1 MINMTLS
8 QQLRAQ
14 AEELEKLA
22 ASLKAAAKGLD
33 AIGGGNGRD
42 NKVDLPAVSDNQDG
56 VFTFQTTV
64 PTAAP
69 PDSLSGLDLIAS
81 ILQEAHQP
89 VNIQYIVS
97 KLEERG
103 RALGHNTVQ
112 SYLSRD
118 KRFANVARG
127 RWTLAEF
134 LTSTERKE
142 AS

>member
-1 MINMTLS
+1 MVNMTLS

-14 AEELEKLA
+14 AAELEKLA
-22 ASLKAAAKGLD
+22 ASLKAAANGLD

-42 NKVDLPAVSDNQDG
+42 DKVDLPAVSDNQDR

-64 PTAAP
+64 PTTAP

-81 ILQEAHQP
+81 ILLEARHP

-127 RWTLAEF
+127 HWTLKEF
-134 LTSTERKE
+134 LPTTEQKE
-142 AS
+142 TQ

>member
-1 MINMTLS
+1 MTLS
-8 QQLRAQ
+8 QQLRAR
-14 AEELEKLA
+14 AAELEKLA
-22 ASLKAAAKGLD
+22 ESLKVAAHGLD

-42 NKVDLPAVSDNQDG
+42 DKVDLPPVSDNQDR

-64 PTAAP
+64 PTTVP
-69 PDSLSGLDLIAS
+69 PDSISGLDLIAS
-81 ILQEAHQP
+81 ILQEARHP

-118 KRFANVARG
+118 KRFANVSRG
-127 RWTLAEF
+127 HWTLEEF
-134 LTSTERKE
+134 LTSD
-142 AS
+142 